1 MSLPRRYR
9 CISTTGRSGPSLT
22 FQFKG
27 TGISWYGTKGTTYGK
42 AYVYIDN
49 IKKATIDLYRSGTAY
64 RQRLWTSATLSNGL
78 HTLRILVVGTKQSA
92 AKGYDVSFDYFA
104 IK

>member
-1 MSLPRRYR
+1 MFRRPAAPAR
-9 CISTTGRSGPSLT
+9 ASPSSSRAPGSPGTARRGPS
-22 FQFKG
+22 
-27 TGISWYGTKGTTYGK
+27 YGK

-49 IKKATIDLYRSGTAY
+49 VKKATIDLYRSGTAY
-64 RQRLWTSATLSNGL
+64 RQTLWTSATLSNGV
-78 HTLRILVVGTKQSA
+78 HTLRILVVGTKRSA